1 MKKIKIL
8 FVIWALNTGGAEKSL
23 INLLLNIDK
32 ERYEIELLLFQKDSI
47 LLDKV
52 PCNINI
58 VETPKEVQFLNN
70 RSIKKM
76 IKNFNLK
83 GLIYRL
89 RYLLLYKNKAIS
101 SYNKDQILWQ
111 YVWSKCVLPINRTY
125 DVAVAYMHSIPSYYV
140 IDKVEAK
147 NKILWVHHDYSKLN
161 SDISFDFE
169 YFKKANAVV
178 TVSNTCRDIL
188 CKEFPKLK
196 DKFRVLSNINSA
208 TSIKK
213 LSSAFM
219 PIEYLEAIQKEIP
232 ILISIGRL
240 HEVKGFDLAV
250 EAASILK
257 EKGIFFKWYIIGDG
271 ELKQNLLEKIT
282 LNKLDKYVYLLG
294 RRENPYP
301 YIKYASIVIQ
311 TSRNEGKSIVLDEAK
326 ILCKP
331 IISTN
336 YESVKDQ
343 IEVGVT
349 GILTN
354 IAALDIS
361 KSIELLIKNK
371 YLQDKLVFNL
381 KNSSFDTTNEIDKY
395 YELFK

>member
-161 SDISFDFE
+161 SNISFDFE

>member
-343 IEVGVT
+343 IKVGVT